1 MGRPIEPILQKL
13 TNIQQRD
20 AILETGSN
28 NSSIEAEWPH
38 ADFIVG
44 NPPFLGGKRL
54 RTGLGD
60 DYVDELYRVYAGRI
74 SPEADLVTYWFEKTR
89 ALVEKGEVRRV
100 GLLATQG
107 IRGGV
112 NRTVL
117 ERIKKTGDI
126 FWAESD
132 RDWILAGASVH
143 VSVLGFDDG
152 SQVEKV
158 LNGKVVTQI
167 HANLTSEVNTNLAVR
182 LAENLNLAF
191 QGPVKV
197 GKFELKDPEAQQ
209 LLASPNPNGL
219 SNSEVVKPWMNGADV
234 KGRPRNMWIIDF
246 GEMNYGE
253 ACLFEGHLSQSR
265 NVFSRSEVQIETN
278 SDERIGG
285 VSGGAAEISRLL
297 NRKNLE

>member
-1 MGRPIEPILQKL
+1 M
-13 TNIQQRD
+13 
-20 AILETGSN
+20 
-28 NSSIEAEWPH
+28 
-38 ADFIVG
+38 
-44 NPPFLGGKRL
+44 
-54 RTGLGD
+54 
-60 DYVDELYRVYAGRI
+60 
-74 SPEADLVTYWFEKTR
+74 VTYWFEKAR

-117 ERIKKTGDI
+117 ERIKRTGDI

-143 VSVLGFDDG
+143 VSMIGFDDG
-152 SQVEKV
+152 SQVEKT

-219 SNSEVVKPWMNGADV
+219 SN
-234 KGRPRNMWIIDF
+234 
-246 GEMNYGE
+246 
-253 ACLFEGHLSQSR
+253 
-265 NVFSRSEVQIETN
+265 
-278 SDERIGG
+278 
-285 VSGGAAEISRLL
+285 
-297 NRKNLE
+297 